1 MSESF
6 IASNFVT
13 LYNLK
18 TEPLIDFATRSTFGN
33 CKGDNNKIMYLI
45 ISGTNRQGSHTEKVA
60 KEYQLLLKERNIEAK
75 LFSLKFF
82 DPLSRDASFIKIEKE
97 VLQPADKL
105 IFIIPEYNGSYP
117 GVLKSL
123 IDNSDTQNTWHF
135 KKALLTGVSSGRAG
149 NLRGMDHLSD
159 VLHYLKMNVHFNKL
173 PISSVNK
180 MIDENG
186 KLDAGTLKAINQ
198 QLDEFILF

>member
-1 MSESF
+1 
-6 IASNFVT
+6 
-13 LYNLK
+13 
-18 TEPLIDFATRSTFGN
+18 
-33 CKGDNNKIMYLI
+33 MYLI

-60 KEYQLLLKERNIEAK
+60 KEYQRLLKERNIEAE
-75 LFSLKFF
+75 LFSLVSF
-82 DPLSRDASFIKIEKE
+82 DPLSRDAAFLKIENE
-97 VLQPADKL
+97 ILQPADKI
-105 IFIIPEYNGSYP
+105 IFITPEYNGSYP

-123 IDNSDTQNTWHF
+123 IDNSDIQNTWYF

-180 MIDENG
+180 IMDENG

-198 QLDEFILF
+198 QLDEFVLF